1 MTGPQEGLSVRY
13 ARWIVRWRWLVLAL
27 SLLSAVGLAAGA
39 KNLAFDN
46 DYRIFFSEDNPE
58 LNAFESFQN
67 IYTKTDS
74 ILIAVKPSGP
84 AAEKYGVF
92 NNETLQILKQLTED
106 SWKIPYAIR
115 VDSPTNYQHTEAVED
130 DLTVADLV
138 ARPGKLTDAQL
149 NKMRDVAVKE
159 PSLVDRL
166 VSGDANTAAVFVT
179 LQMPGEDPN
188 EVVYSVAHAEKLADE
203 IRANHPNVT
212 VAITGIAPVSAAFPK
227 ASIQDMETLIPLMYL
242 VLIVSMGLFLRS
254 ITGTIGTV
262 LVIGLSAATAMGI
275 GGWMGIKLTPPSAS
289 APTIIMTIAIA
300 DCVHILVTMFQQM
313 RKGLSKNDALV
324 ESLRLNMEPVFLT
337 SLTTVIGFLSL
348 NFSDSPPFGD
358 LGNLSAFGVTAAW
371 VYAITFLP
379 AFVAILPVKVKAA
392 PDKVP
397 FMDKFADVVI
407 NRRKSL
413 MWGMSA
419 IVLVT
424 ISFIPRIE
432 LDDQFIEYFD
442 YSHSIRPDTEF
453 ISKNLRALPAMF
465 IPISVFAGIYT
476 GYTTVTESAGVA
488 AIASVLIAVFIY
500 REVKLSEIFGM
511 ATEGMKAASAVTF
524 IVMFALLFAHWITG
538 SGIPTKLV
546 DLAIQMDLQ
555 KWQFLLILNVVMI
568 ILGMFLDA
576 VAVMLIVTPI
586 ILPVL
591 HTLGI
596 DPVHFGIVLIVNME
610 IAFLTPP
617 IGLNL
622 FVLSSIA
629 RAPMSEAV
637 KGMIP
642 FVILM
647 AGFLILITYVPEIS
661 LWLPR
666 TVMN

>member
-1 MTGPQEGLSVRY
+1 MEAVFGL
-13 ARWIVRWRWLVLAL
+13 AGMLVLMAL
-27 SLLSAVGLAAGA
+27 GAPIFVALGLAALLMLATEGRPLMDAAAHSINGINSTTFLAVPFFVMAATFMQKGGIARIIIEAAETWVGHLRGGLGLVGVIATTLFAAISGSSVVTAMAMGTFLIPAMVDRGYDRPFALGLVGA
-39 KNLAFDN
+39 SGTLG
-46 DYRIFFSEDNPE
+46 
-58 LNAFESFQN
+58 
-67 IYTKTDS
+67 
-74 ILIAVKPSGP
+74 ILIP
-84 AAEKYGVF
+84 
-92 NNETLQILKQLTED
+92 
-106 SWKIPYAIR
+106 
-115 VDSPTNYQHTEAVED
+115 
-130 DLTVADLV
+130 
-138 ARPGKLTDAQL
+138 
-149 NKMRDVAVKE
+149 
-159 PSLVDRL
+159 PSLSMILYGLIAEESVPRL
-166 VSGDANTAAVFVT
+166 FMAGVIPGLLQAT
-179 LQMPGEDPN
+179 LLALWVMY
-188 EVVYSVAHAEKLADE
+188 YS
-203 IRANHPNVT
+203 
-212 VAITGIAPVSAAFPK
+212 
-227 ASIQDMETLIPLMYL
+227 
-242 VLIVSMGLFLRS
+242 
-254 ITGTIGTV
+254 
-262 LVIGLSAATAMGI
+262 
-275 GGWMGIKLTPPSAS
+275 
-289 APTIIMTIAIA
+289 
-300 DCVHILVTMFQQM
+300 
-313 RKGLSKNDALV
+313 
-324 ESLRLNMEPVFLT
+324 
-337 SLTTVIGFLSL
+337 
-348 NFSDSPPFGD
+348 
-358 LGNLSAFGVTAAW
+358 
-371 VYAITFLP
+371 
-379 AFVAILPVKVKAA
+379 
-392 PDKVP
+392 
-397 FMDKFADVVI
+397 
-407 NRRKSL
+407 RRKNYAS
-413 MWGMSA
+413 GKVA
-419 IVLVT
+419 T
-424 ISFIPRIE
+424 RE
-432 LDDQFIEYFD
+432 
-442 YSHSIRPDTEF
+442 EF